1 MVKRIF
7 IGFMVFLLVL
17 GCLAGGFLYVLSYS
31 NPHNYKTIGSIPVP
45 SGFKRVGNGKF
56 TTFLRDIELK
66 GAHTKVQLFTG
77 GNANLQ
83 QLNYAVLDVELIS
96 NWEQCA
102 DACIRLHA
110 EYLYKNKRYSQ
121 IAYKDVN
128 GKLMSYTG
136 GASRKAFEAYL
147 KKVYGM
153 ASTLSLSKYLTPVS
167 LKNLKPGDVFVY
179 PARKG
184 AAYGHAVL
192 VVDVAVNAS
201 TGELAFLLAEGNTPA
216 RDLHVLRNLKHP
228 FSAPWFIV
236 DGSEKSLRLGP
247 FLYYPNEIRRF

>member
-1 MVKRIF
+1 MPTVQDNNNKN
-7 IGFMVFLLVL
+7 FLLNKLVVL
-17 GCLAGGFLYVLSYS
+17 EGC
-31 NPHNYKTIGSIPVP
+31 
-45 SGFKRVGNGKF
+45 SGW
-56 TTFLRDIELK
+56 L
-66 GAHTKVQLFTG
+66 
-77 GNANLQ
+77 
-83 QLNYAVLDVELIS
+83 
-96 NWEQCA
+96 
-102 DACIRLHA
+102 
-110 EYLYKNKRYSQ
+110 
-121 IAYKDVN
+121 
-128 GKLMSYTG
+128 
-136 GASRKAFEAYL
+136 
-147 KKVYGM
+147 
-153 ASTLSLSKYLTPVS
+153 

-179 PARKG
+179 PVRKG